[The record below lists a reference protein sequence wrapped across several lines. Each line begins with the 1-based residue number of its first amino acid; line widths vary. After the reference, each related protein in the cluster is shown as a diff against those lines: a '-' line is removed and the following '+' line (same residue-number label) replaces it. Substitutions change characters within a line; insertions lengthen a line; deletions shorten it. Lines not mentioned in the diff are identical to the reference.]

1 MATSS
6 KTQTRIHFAVDKTKL
21 DLVNKLK
28 SKIEDIFDVELGC
41 EENTKNFD
49 NLWIFVKGTNC
60 DCQNTKEY
68 VIGLCSPEDKVKVK
82 CPYEDERLRFEIF
95 IGIEKN
101 TRAVIQICE
110 NDIIEISGSVLAVTL
125 AVSSLEE
132 LLGPESVQV
141 KESGKTGG
149 KDRLDHVL
157 RETIS
162 HNKDCNIDDY
172 EVESIPSNVKRAM
185 IDSMILDTT
194 LDQIH
199 DSDLFEDGATGG
211 KTNVKTSYAK
221 GLNPAAENATPETSN
236 EDRHVILSSNGEQVI
251 RKQGT
256 GDNFAEVCEI
266 AASVGY
272 SRIEIEEGLL
282 YVKNSTKPT
291 EFLSMLKEIRQQK
304 KNLGLIVDD
313 NNQPDDRVEDIL
325 NYSYE
330 PGQESV
336 IECMESSDDN
346 DVIYVGV
353 TPPKPAE
360 ENAQAKQTVAA
371 KAEDDQLQLKLQYEE
386 QQKQA
391 SKCERSERNDDSEQ
405 THVMSVWN
413 GDQSSSKKSHT
424 SNETSFVKESTSTRN
439 EPNRSRVLNTHIEN
453 RQNVSRQKPNR
464 FAVDTKSVPQP
475 SNDRIPQ
482 NFAAKAVQPPN
493 IPLPGPLIETLAE
506 NRPKKCG
513 DPRYVVVDGS
523 NVARGHGNGVI
534 FSCLGIKLCVD
545 YFLKRG
551 HKKITVFVPGWRQKR
566 GTYQNPIKDQEIL
579 LDLKKDGYL
588 AFTPHRQLPSG
599 QKVASY
605 DDRFILELADKEDGV
620 IVSNDQYRDFFN
632 DKASYRKILEERCIP
647 FVFVGDNFMPPEDPY
662 GQNGPMLDDIL
673 IKPEKRRVD
682 YAHHQSHQ
690 QQNYYQQQQQR
701 PEYNMYPQQQNYQFG
716 QDNYQQHALGG
727 YFRRDNARSQTER
740 IQRPVNHNADRRP
753 NYSAPLFRQKAADV
767 TDGVNKPYLRS
778 NTETT
783 ELILR
788 LKDIFSEK
796 EQEEKINDVLKNHPA
811 EKDFNK
817 LTNYC
822 LNAMVM

>member
-1 MATSS
+1 MAYSS
-6 KTQTRIHFAVDKTKL
+6 KSLTKISFALDKTKL
-21 DLVNKLK
+21 HLVNKFK
-28 SKIEDIFDVELGC
+28 AKIEQIFDVELDC
-41 EENTKNFD
+41 EENTKNFE
-49 NLWIFVKGTNC
+49 NVWMFIKGTNG

-68 VIGLCSPEDKVKVK
+68 IIGLCSPEDKVKVK
-82 CPYEDERLRFEIF
+82 CQYEDESLRFEIF

-110 NDIIEISGSVLAVTL
+110 DDIIEISGSVLAVTL

-132 LLGPESVQV
+132 LLGPESV
-141 KESGKTGG
+141 KIIESGKTGG

-162 HNKDCNIDDY
+162 HNKDCDIDDY

-199 DSDLFEDGATGG
+199 DSDLFENGATAG
-211 KTNVKTSYAK
+211 KPNVKTSYAK

-236 EDRHVILSSNGEQVI
+236 EDRNVMLSDGEQVI

-256 GDNFAEVCEI
+256 SDNFAEVREM

-272 SRIEIEEGLL
+272 SRKEIEEGLL
-282 YVKNSTKPT
+282 YDKNPTKPT
-291 EFLSMLKEIRQQK
+291 EFLTMLNEIRQQK
-304 KNLGLIVDD
+304 KKLGLIVDD
-313 NNQPDDRVEDIL
+313 NNQTGDKVEGTL
-325 NYSYE
+325 NDSVAAL
-330 PGQESV
+330 QDSV
-336 IECMESSDDN
+336 IECMEISDDN

-353 TPPKPAE
+353 TPPKQAE
-360 ENAQAKQTVAA
+360 ENAQAKQKGAA
-371 KAEDDQLQLKLQYEE
+371 EAEDNQLRLKLEYAE
-386 QQKQA
+386 QQRRA
-391 SKCERSERNDDSEQ
+391 SKCKRSENNDDSEQ
-405 THVMSVWN
+405 THVMSLWN
-413 GDQSSSKKSHT
+413 GDQSSSKKSYT
-424 SNETSFVKESTSTRN
+424 TNQTASGKASTEPRN
-439 EPNRSRVLNTHIEN
+439 EPNRSQVLNTQVDNH
-453 RQNVSRQKPNR
+453 QNARQKPN
-464 FAVDTKSVPQP
+464 PEP

-482 NFAAKAVQPPN
+482 NFAARAVQPSN
-493 IPLPGPLIETLAE
+493 IPLPVPSRETIAE
-506 NRPKKCG
+506 NRPRKCG

-551 HKKITVFVPGWRQKR
+551 HNKITVFVPGWRQKR
-566 GTYQNPIKDQEIL
+566 GTAQNPIKDQEIL
-579 LDLKKDGYL
+579 SDLKKDGYL

-673 IKPEKRRVD
+673 LKPEKRQENYRRQC
-682 YAHHQSHQ
+682 HQSYQQ
-690 QQNYYQQQQQR
+690 QQNYYHQKQ
-701 PEYNMYPQQQNYQFG
+701 PGYNMYQQQNYHGVQY
-716 QDNYQQHALGG
+716 NYQQPEQGG
-727 YFRRDNARSQTER
+727 YWRHNSARSQTER
-740 IQRPVNHNADRRP
+740 IQRPLNSNADRRKP
-753 NYSAPLFRQKAADV
+753 NHSAPLMRREPADV
-767 TDGVNKPYLRS
+767 TDGVNKPLCRS
-778 NTETT
+778 NAETT
-783 ELILR
+783 KLILQ

-796 EQEEKINDVLKNHPA
+796 DQEEKINAVLKNHPA
-811 EKDFNK
+811 EKDVNK

-822 LNAMVM
+822 LNAMVI